1 MPKTAR
7 SKDATEEAQVSA
19 PQADATSSGPEPSTD
34 AIAQRA
40 YEIFLERGGAHGNET
55 DDWLQAELEL
65 RAQTR

>member
-7 SKDATEEAQVSA
+7 SKNPNDEVSVSA
-19 PQADATSSGPEPSTD
+19 TPADAASPEPEPSTE
-34 AIAQRA
+34 AVAQRA
-40 YEIFLERGGAHGNET
+40 YQICLERGGAHGNET